1 MGLKPG
7 LPQSFCL
14 VGDAEKASPGRCL
27 HPAPLPRHQPRGEVG
42 LSPVTV
48 LHLAVTVL
56 HLAGSS
62 CPLLQDFSPQSAL
75 TLSEN
80 ITQSV
85 GRLVKPAVSS

>member
-7 LPQSFCL
+7 LPQSFCQ

-27 HPAPLPRHQPRGEVG
+27 HPAPLPRHQPCGEVR

-48 LHLAVTVL
+48 LR
-56 HLAGSS
+56 LAGSS
-62 CPLLQDFSPQSAL
+62 CPLLQGFSPQSAL

>member
-48 LHLAVTVL
+48 LHLA
-56 HLAGSS
+56 GSS